1 MGILEEGSTRK
12 YSIHMR
18 IQFLQLPIIQSEV
31 YMIWYLCY
39 GKTCKLFFFS
49 LPSRFGNLIKVYLV
63 AGKNVAYAKF
73 ADRAS
78 ASDAITA
85 LHGKIVNGVRLK
97 VRLADSLT
105 EESNKRQRTY

>member
-1 MGILEEGSTRK
+1 MPL
-12 YSIHMR
+12 
-18 IQFLQLPIIQSEV
+18 LQQNLLTLSFVAVLI
-31 YMIWYLCY
+31 
-39 GKTCKLFFFS
+39 FFFS
-49 LPSRFGNLIKVYLV
+49 SRFGNLIKVYLV

-78 ASDAITA
+78 ASEAITA

-97 VRLADSLT
+97 VRLADSPT

>member
-1 MGILEEGSTRK
+1 MPPDTTVKERLFVLFHPHPLPVTILEDV
-12 YSIHMR
+12 
-18 IQFLQLPIIQSEV
+18 F
-31 YMIWYLCY
+31 C
-39 GKTCKLFFFS
+39 
-49 LPSRFGNLIKVYLV
+49 RFGNLIKVYLV

-78 ASDAITA
+78 ASEAITA

-97 VRLADSLT
+97 VRLADSPT

>member
-1 MGILEEGSTRK
+1 
-12 YSIHMR
+12 
-18 IQFLQLPIIQSEV
+18 
-31 YMIWYLCY
+31 MIGAPAAAKPVNSLFCCCSY
-39 GKTCKLFFFS
+39 FFF
-49 LPSRFGNLIKVYLV
+49 PSRFGNLIKVYLV

-78 ASDAITA
+78 ASEAITA

-97 VRLADSLT
+97 VRLADSPT

>member
-1 MGILEEGSTRK
+1 
-12 YSIHMR
+12 
-18 IQFLQLPIIQSEV
+18 
-31 YMIWYLCY
+31 MI
-39 GKTCKLFFFS
+39 GAPAAAKPVNSLFCCCSYFFS
-49 LPSRFGNLIKVYLV
+49 SRFGNLIKVYLV

-78 ASDAITA
+78 ASEAITA

-97 VRLADSLT
+97 VRLADSPT

>member
-1 MGILEEGSTRK
+1 MVEK
-12 YSIHMR
+12 
-18 IQFLQLPIIQSEV
+18 PV
-31 YMIWYLCY
+31 NYL
-39 GKTCKLFFFS
+39 LFFS
-49 LPSRFGNLIKVYLV
+49 SRFGHLIKVYLV

-97 VRLADSLT
+97 VRLADSPT